1 MNEYLNA
8 IRDLINL
15 LKSKGRTGQYLR
27 WNIMP
32 DESNDATLVSYR
44 AYGSREYANVVMI
57 AAGTNSIAD
66 ILPNEVI
73 IMPTLMQIRQ
83 IQSLYPSLF

>member
-15 LKSKGRTGQYLR
+15 LKSKGKSGQYLR

-32 DESNDATLVSYR
+32 DEANDATLVSYR
-44 AYGSREYANVVMI
+44 AYGSRKYANVIMI

-83 IQSLYPSLF
+83 IQSLYPNLF